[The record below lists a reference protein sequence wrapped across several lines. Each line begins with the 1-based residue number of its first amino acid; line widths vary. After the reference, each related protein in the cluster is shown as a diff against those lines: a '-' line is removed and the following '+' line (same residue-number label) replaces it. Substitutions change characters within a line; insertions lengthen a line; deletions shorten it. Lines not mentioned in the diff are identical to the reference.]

1 MEIFSIFKNNGHF
14 LILLFITKILYLNY
28 PLQKEDQP
36 LMKIILR
43 EKDKYNLK
51 YFYYLYSEI
60 KEIISE
66 RKKKRIFG
74 EFLHFFPR
82 FFFELILKTL
92 KKKLLCMKFN
102 INCMKRSF

>member
-14 LILLFITKILYLNY
+14 LILLFKTKILYLNN

-43 EKDKYNLK
+43 EKDKCNLK

-74 EFLHFFPR
+74 VFLHFFPD
-82 FFFELILKTL
+82 FFS
-92 KKKLLCMKFN
+92 N
-102 INCMKRSF
+102 

>member
-1 MEIFSIFKNNGHF
+1 MEIFSIFKNKGHF
-14 LILLFITKILYLNY
+14 LILLFETKILYLNN

-51 YFYYLYSEI
+51 YFYCLYSEI

-74 EFLHFFPR
+74 EFLHFFPD
-82 FFFELILKTL
+82 FFS
-92 KKKLLCMKFN
+92 N
-102 INCMKRSF
+102 

>member
-1 MEIFSIFKNNGHF
+1 MQF
-14 LILLFITKILYLNY
+14 LILLFKTKILFFNN
-28 PLQKEDQP
+28 PIQKEDQP

-60 KEIISE
+60 KEAISE

-74 EFLHFFPR
+74 EFLHFFPDSFR
-82 FFFELILKTL
+82 IDFKNF
-92 KKKLLCMKFN
+92 LCMKFN